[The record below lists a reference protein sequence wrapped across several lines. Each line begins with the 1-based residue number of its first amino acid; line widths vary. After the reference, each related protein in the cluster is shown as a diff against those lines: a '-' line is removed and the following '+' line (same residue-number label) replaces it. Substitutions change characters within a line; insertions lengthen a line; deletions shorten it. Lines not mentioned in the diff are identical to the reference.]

1 MKTEYLFLL
10 IRLKCKF
17 FAIMRL
23 SSCCFCMSLY
33 IGSIFIGVY
42 IAVSSDDFIL
52 DLKGLNSALT
62 KTVYKNISRISIAGS
77 ILV

>member
-1 MKTEYLFLL
+1 MKTEYLFIL

-42 IAVSSDDFIL
+42 IAVSSVDFIL
-52 DLKGLNSALT
+52 HFKGLNNSTLK
-62 KTVYKNISRISIAGS
+62 KTVYKNTSRISIAS
-77 ILV
+77 K

>member
-1 MKTEYLFLL
+1 MKPEYLFII
-10 IRLKCKF
+10 IRFKCKF

-52 DLKGLNSALT
+52 DLKGLNSVLT
-62 KTVYKNISRISIAGS
+62 KTVYTNVIRISIA
-77 ILV
+77 

>member
-1 MKTEYLFLL
+1 
-10 IRLKCKF
+10 
-17 FAIMRL
+17 MRL

-42 IAVSSDDFIL
+42 IAVSSDDFVL

-62 KTVYKNISRISIAGS
+62 KTVCKNIIFNCLDFNCLGS
-77 ILV
+77 FVV

>member
-1 MKTEYLFLL
+1 
-10 IRLKCKF
+10 
-17 FAIMRL
+17 MRL

-52 DLKGLNSALT
+52 DLKGLNSAIT
-62 KTVYKNISRISIAGS
+62 KTVYKIIRISIA
-77 ILV
+77 